1 VNTVSQDYLDLWNGQ
16 HRVEVRVKIDRENYP
31 DGYWIL
37 QDNNLNPILTSSS
50 ANIEVAPFPVADLQ
64 EGKLFGV
71 TITGGLFATR
81 SFGIG
86 GCVSREIEVRFLLG
100 EAVIPRMAKI
110 QPEVRLV
117 NDNGDAS
124 EWIPKGTFWLD
135 TRELDRTTGIM
146 TIRGYDAMLKG
157 ESLYIVPGED
167 TGLWPRTMAS
177 VATEIAGMMGLTIDA
192 RSTLNQTYLMQ
203 LPTDYTMR
211 ELLGYIAVANCG
223 NWVITDDGKL
233 RLIRVNDTVDSVD
246 LGLAAKTYHIE
257 EPYQEISKVEIDLS
271 EEVYVEA
278 GDDTGRTME
287 VALPVVNA
295 DTGETIAAAILSA
308 LNGFVYTPYN
318 ADGAILDPAYEIGDH
333 VTVGTTTGILASQ
346 TMRLDSLCP
355 SDVSSPGDE
364 ELDHEYPYQST
375 SKRNIERKIGRIN
388 ATLFVGPES
397 ITAKVES
404 LETTSIANVSVE
416 YAKGTSSTT
425 APTTGWSTS
434 SPAWE
439 DGYYIWQRTVTTF
452 ADSTEENPHVV
463 TSSPTCIQGAEGED
477 GTGITS
483 IIPEYYLSTSPSSPT
498 GGSWSTTAPAWTTGK
513 YIFTRSHIY
522 WNDNTDTTTTP
533 QLDNAIND
541 LGAKYTEVKTTVDGL
556 TITVTNGTTSSVI
569 KLMSGSTQIASQTIQ
584 MSGLVKFTDLSTSGS
599 TTINGAN
606 ITTGTISADRIDTSG
621 LHVDTVYI
629 DYNDAE
635 YAILSSTVS
644 TTGGG
649 DTSMT
654 IDIGWN
660 ENVSRFD
667 ETTICIY
674 ANMIDMCEPVQKRYG
689 VAVVPYERV
698 MRPYPNGDWC
708 LGDEYYAWSRLY
720 LGSRAYLYY
729 DASGNGLFMNING
742 VDKTVKWFD

>member
-1 VNTVSQDYLDLWNGQ
+1 MNTVSQDYLDLWNGQ

-50 ANIEVAPFPVADLQ
+50 ANIEVAPFPAADLQ
-64 EGKLFGV
+64 EGQLFGV

-110 QPEVRLV
+110 QPEIRLV

-223 NWVITDDGKL
+223 NWVITDEGKL

-287 VALPVVNA
+287 VALPVVNTE
-295 DTGETIAAAILSA
+295 TGETIAAAVLSA

-375 SKRNIERKIGRIN
+375 SKRTIQRRLNQIN
-388 ATLFVGPES
+388 ATLFVGPDS
-397 ITAKVES
+397 IVGRVEGLEDDFSEIDQKVDS
-404 LETTSIANVSVE
+404 ISMSVETTSGVASIVLSV
-416 YAKGTSSTT
+416 
-425 APTTGWSTS
+425 
-434 SPAWE
+434 
-439 DGYYIWQRTVTTF
+439 
-452 ADSTEENPHVV
+452 
-463 TSSPTCIQGAEGED
+463 
-477 GTGITS
+477 
-483 IIPEYYLSTSPSSPT
+483 
-498 GGSWSTTAPAWTTGK
+498 GGSTAG
-513 YIFTRSHIY
+513 
-522 WNDNTDTTTTP
+522 
-533 QLDNAIND
+533 
-541 LGAKYTEVKTTVDGL
+541 
-556 TITVTNGTTSSVI
+556 
-569 KLMSGSTQIASQTIQ
+569 SGEIDMT
-584 MSGLVKFTDLSTSGS
+584 GLVKFTDLSTSGS

-606 ITTGTISADRIDTSG
+606 ITTGTISADRIDTST
-621 LHVDTVYI
+621 LRVREVYYL
-629 DYNDAE
+629 DNGTY
-635 YAILSSTVS
+635 YAMLSGEILSSVNPPQTATHIGPKDIEAERDV
-644 TTGGG
+644 GGG
-649 DTSMT
+649 ITQITLEYTNIYGTT
-654 IDIGWN
+654 IAMGYGGRNPQTDRKSIIFDIG
-660 ENVSRFD
+660 RK
-667 ETTICIY
+667 IR
-674 ANMIDMCEPVQKRYG
+674 PVTSNLWM
-689 VAVVPYERV
+689 V
-698 MRPYPNGDWC
+698 
-708 LGDEYYAWSRLY
+708 GDEDHVFSWMFSNKYAFGSGGRLETDSS
-720 LGSRAYLYY
+720 GSSLYFY
-729 DASGNGLFMNING
+729 DSDGTRHRIY
-742 VDKTVKWFD
+742 

>member
-1 VNTVSQDYLDLWNGQ
+1 MQTVSETYQTIAAGP
-16 HRVEVRVKIDRENYP
+16 HRVEVRVKIDRDDYP
-31 DGYWIL
+31 EGYWIL
-37 QDNNLNPILTSSS
+37 QDNNLDPILTSSDAS
-50 ANIEVAPFPVADLQ
+50 IEVAPFPSADLQ
-64 EGKLFGV
+64 EGQLYGV
-71 TITGGLFATR
+71 TISGGLFATR
-81 SFGIG
+81 SFTIG
-86 GCVSREIEVRFLLG
+86 SCVSREIEVRFILG
-100 EAVIPRMAKI
+100 NAQIPRMAKI

-117 NDNGDAS
+117 NDAGGES

-192 RSTLNQTYLMQ
+192 RTTLNQTYLMQ

-223 NWVITDDGKL
+223 NWVITDEGGL
-233 RLIRVNDTVDSVD
+233 RLVRVNDTVDSVE
-246 LGLAAKTYHIE
+246 LGLAAKSYHIE

-271 EEVYVEA
+271 EEVYVAA

-287 VALPVVNA
+287 VALPVVNTE
-295 DTGETIAAAILSA
+295 TGNTIAASVLSA
-308 LNGFVYTPYN
+308 LDGFIYTPYN

-333 VTVGTTTGILASQ
+333 VTVGTTTGILANQ

-388 ATLFVGPES
+388 ATLFVGPDS
-397 ITAKVES
+397 ITSKVES

-416 YAKGTSSTT
+416 YAQGTSSST

-452 ADSTEENPHVV
+452 ADSTQANPHVV
-463 TSSPTCIQGAEGED
+463 TSSPTCIQGAEGQD

-483 IIPEYYLSTSPSSPT
+483 IIPEYYLSTSSSTPT
-498 GGSWSTTAPAWTTGK
+498 GGSWSTTAPTWATGK

-522 WNDNTDTTTTP
+522 WDDNTDTTTTP
-533 QLDNAIND
+533 ELDNAIND
-541 LGAKYTEVKTTVDGL
+541 LGAKYTEVKQTVDGL
-556 TITVTNGTTSSVI
+556 TITVTNGTTSSTI
-569 KLMSGSTQIASQTIQ
+569 KLKSGSTEIASQTIQ
-584 MSGLVKFTDLSTSGS
+584 MTGLVSFTDLSTSGS
-599 TTINGAN
+599 TTINGEN
-606 ITTGTISADRIDTSG
+606 ITTGTISADRIDTSTLKVEEVYG
-621 LHVDTVYI
+621 RDANGDTDVVVFKTDTNELSIGHYVGTSTPAVYSP
-629 DYNDAE
+629 YPMTF
-635 YAILSSTVS
+635 YSSTYYFKS
-644 TTGGG
+644 PFS
-649 DTSMT
+649 DQLHYIELDMH
-654 IDIGWN
+654 DRRAYFDGW
-660 ENVSRFD
+660 
-667 ETTICIY
+667 
-674 ANMIDMCEPVQKRYG
+674 
-689 VAVVPYERV
+689 
-698 MRPYPNGDWC
+698 
-708 LGDEYYAWSRLY
+708 RLY
-720 LGSRAYLYY
+720 LGSSDYLE
-729 DASGNGLFMNING
+729 ASGGHLYWNGTRL
-742 VDKTVKWFD
+742 D